1 MGGDY
6 NMHYEMLEIF
16 NTFIIPFLVLYFM
29 LFLFLFGKRYL
40 RMYDTEKRL
49 KFTQEE
55 VKDRRKEI
63 LILKDKILELD
74 LSPGKV
80 DVGNVRRAKY
90 QDYIIRTFTIYNE
103 LIVGIY
109 TGIYDENYIKMAIG
123 TEILD
128 FYKMYADILVNNAS
142 YRNERF
148 MALEMLLKEWEK
160 EGFSVV
166 RKNRRRMY

>member
-1 MGGDY
+1 MR
-6 NMHYEMLEIF
+6 YEMLETF
-16 NTFIIPFLVLYFM
+16 NTFIIPFLVLYIM
-29 LFLFLFGKRYL
+29 LFFILFGKRYL

-55 VKDRRKEI
+55 VKDRRKEV

-74 LSPGKV
+74 LSPGKM
-80 DVGNVRRAKY
+80 DVGNVCRAKY
-90 QDYIIRTFTIYNE
+90 QDYIIRTFSIYNE
-103 LIVGIY
+103 LVVGIY

-123 TEILD
+123 TEMLD
-128 FYKMYADILVNNAS
+128 FYKMYANILVNNES

-166 RKNRRRMY
+166 RKSRRRMY

>member
-6 NMHYEMLEIF
+6 NMRYEMLETF
-16 NTFIIPFLVLYFM
+16 NTFIIPFLVLYIM
-29 LFLFLFGKRYL
+29 LFFILFGKRYL

-55 VKDRRKEI
+55 VKDRRKEV

-74 LSPGKV
+74 LSPGKM
-80 DVGNVRRAKY
+80 DVGNVCRVKY
-90 QDYIIRTFTIYNE
+90 QDYIIRTFSIYNE
-103 LIVGIY
+103 LVVGIY

-123 TEILD
+123 TEMLD
-128 FYKMYADILVNNAS
+128 FYKMYANILVNNES

>member
-1 MGGDY
+1 MR
-6 NMHYEMLEIF
+6 YEMLETF
-16 NTFIIPFLVLYFM
+16 NTFIIPFLVLYIM
-29 LFLFLFGKRYL
+29 LFFILFGKRYL

-55 VKDRRKEI
+55 VKDRRKEV

-74 LSPGKV
+74 LSPGKM
-80 DVGNVRRAKY
+80 DVGNVCRVKY
-90 QDYIIRTFTIYNE
+90 QDYIIRTFSIYNE
-103 LIVGIY
+103 LVVGIY

-123 TEILD
+123 TEMLD
-128 FYKMYADILVNNAS
+128 FYKMYANILVNNES

>member
-55 VKDRRKEI
+55 VKDRRKENKGGI
-63 LILKDKILELD
+63 EYLLYKI
-74 LSPGKV
+74 GKM
-80 DVGNVRRAKY
+80 DIDTFYYFR
-90 QDYIIRTFTIYNE
+90 YI
-103 LIVGIY
+103 
-109 TGIYDENYIKMAIG
+109 
-123 TEILD
+123 EIT
-128 FYKMYADILVNNAS
+128 M
-142 YRNERF
+142 RE
-148 MALEMLLKEWEK
+148 
-160 EGFSVV
+160 
-166 RKNRRRMY
+166 